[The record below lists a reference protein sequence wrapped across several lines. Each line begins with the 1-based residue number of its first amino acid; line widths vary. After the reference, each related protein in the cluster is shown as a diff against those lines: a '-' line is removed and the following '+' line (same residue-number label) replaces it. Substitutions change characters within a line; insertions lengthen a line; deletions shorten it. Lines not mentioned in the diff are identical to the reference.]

1 MTTHAVAVLNKVQAT
16 DVDSYNRVARSA
28 TAIDNGWV
36 MQLATRSPN
45 TGATAGESEVWV
57 GTAPSA
63 SAGLQ
68 NLWMAYSPE
77 VVTVVSGS
85 NKFKGIDADPQNFY
99 HIIGEM
105 IDVFQP
111 KIGDIIT
118 LTAEAVSTAGAV
130 VKSAYAVAVA
140 GDGSADDFMLN
151 WAASGAVSGL
161 VLKYLGTTYI
171 SKPTGAISE
180 TQRVE
185 AYQFEVYAVA

>member
-1 MTTHAVAVLNKVQAT
+1 MTHAVVILNKVQAT

-28 TAIDNGWV
+28 SDIDNGWV
-36 MQLATRSPN
+36 MQLATRSS
-45 TGATAGESEVWV
+45 TSGEGEVWV

-77 VVTVVSGS
+77 IVEVVSGS
-85 NKFKGIDADPQNFY
+85 NKFKGIDSDPQHFY

-118 LTAEAVSTAGAV
+118 MTADALSTAGAV
-130 VKSAYAVAVA
+130 VASAYAVAVA
-140 GDGSADDFMLN
+140 GDGSADDFQLN

-161 VLKYLGTTYI
+161 VLKYLETTYI
-171 SKPTGAISE
+171 SKPTGAIGE
-180 TQRVE
+180 TQRVV
-185 AYQFEVYAVA
+185 AYKFEVAAVA